1 MYEGPGSRLIAVIAR
16 LVPWPRREDW
26 LSEWCAE
33 LAHMQ
38 ERRAMRKASP
48 SLLAFSLRL
57 RCLAALSDALWLR
70 QRHGRGSFLV
80 ADLQSA
86 FRAIRRQPAFAASIV
101 LTLSLGI
108 GGTTAIFS
116 VIDPLLFRPLPY
128 PEVERLAEVHTI
140 YDSGPH
146 PGVYPDVFRTMN
158 QALVPGVFDRFEAG
172 APRFGVVTGIAEP
185 IDMRAHS
192 FTPGA
197 LELLG
202 ARPILGRLFTESD
215 AESGAPAVA
224 LISEDFWN
232 RAFAR
237 ERDVLGRVIA
247 LEDVQF
253 NVIGVLPASFKYP
266 LGTVGM
272 WFPLR
277 VNDPIWPLRGVEPL
291 GRLRPGMTRE
301 AAQQHID
308 ALATRHVNEV
318 PEAWFWKLAVRPIVN
333 SVSPSVAN
341 ALRLLAGAVACVLLI
356 ACVNAANL
364 LMVRSTARQTELA
377 VRRSLGATSGR
388 LFRQLVTETMV
399 LAVCGGAV
407 GAALAYWGVRAM
419 MGMVPG
425 LFVRD
430 TQATV
435 GLDERALVFSL
446 AVSLVTG
453 FVFGAIPALRGA
465 GNSRLIGTSSRT
477 MTASARVR
485 RMGRVLVVAELALSM
500 MLLVGA
506 GLLSKSFM
514 KLLAVDPGY
523 DPRGVAVLEISLAR
537 HRYPDDARTEAFY
550 TTLKERL
557 QAIPGVQS
565 VSVSDGVPPEAGN
578 LHDNPTLET
587 ESGQVRKFTNMD
599 LPYSVVDHDYFDAL
613 RIRITQGRGFN
624 ATDTRTSP
632 GSAVIDTDLAGLL
645 WPNQSPV
652 GQRFRVD
659 SGDWI
664 TVVGVTGDVKLMGPD
679 ERTEPYTLFYS
690 SAQQTPWRY
699 RSVAV
704 RTRGDIAIL
713 GNDIA
718 NAVRAIDPLQPI
730 LKIASAE
737 SVFGE
742 SLVRQRFLLTLMAVF
757 TAIAIVLAA
766 IGVYGVMAY
775 AVAQRNR
782 EIGLRIALGAAPLSM
797 SRIVLSG
804 GIGLAALGASIGLA
818 AALGLSRFLR
828 GLLYG
833 VTPTDVSTLAAVVVV
848 LGVVAALAAL
858 VPAVRAARISPME
871 SLRGQ

>member
-1 MYEGPGSRLIAVIAR
+1 MYDVPGSRLIALIAR
-16 LVPWPRREDW
+16 LVPWSRREDW
-26 LSEWCAE
+26 LNEWRGE
-33 LAHMQ
+33 LAHMR
-38 ERRAMRKASP
+38 ERQRARRTSP
-48 SLLAFSLRL
+48 FVSGLVLRL

-70 QRHGRGSFLV
+70 QRHGRGSFLI

-86 FRAIRRQPAFAASIV
+86 FRAIRRQPAFAASVV

-146 PGVYPDVFRTMN
+146 PGVYPDVWRTMER
-158 QALVPGVFDRFEAG
+158 ALVPGVFDRFEAG

-185 IDMRAHS
+185 MDMRAHS

-215 AESGAPAVA
+215 AQSGAPAVA
-224 LISEDFWN
+224 LISEDLWN

-237 ERDVLGRVIA
+237 ERAVLGRVIA

-253 NVIGVLPASFKYP
+253 TVIGVLPASFKYP

-308 ALATRHVNEV
+308 ALATRHVSEV

-388 LFRQLVTETMV
+388 LFRQQVTETMV

-407 GAALAYWGVRAM
+407 GAVLAYWGVRAM

-446 AVSLVTG
+446 MVSLVTG
-453 FVFGAIPALRGA
+453 FLFGAIPALRGA
-465 GNSRLIGTSSRT
+465 GNARLIGASNRT

-485 RMGRVLVVAELALSM
+485 RLGSILVVVELALSM
-500 MLLVGA
+500 VLLVGA
-506 GLLSKSFM
+506 GLLSKSFLG
-514 KLLAVDPGY
+514 LLAVDPGY
-523 DPRGVAVLEISLAR
+523 DPRGVAVLEMSLAR
-537 HRYPDDARTEAFY
+537 HRYPEGAQTEAFY
-550 TTLKERL
+550 SALKERL

-565 VSVSDGVPPEAGN
+565 VSVSDGVPPQAGN
-578 LHDNPTLET
+578 QHGRPTLET
-587 ESGQVRKFTNMD
+587 EGGQIRKFANVD

-624 ATDTRTSP
+624 VTDTRTSP
-632 GSAVIDTDLAGLL
+632 PSAVIDSDLAELL
-645 WPNQSPV
+645 WPNRSPV

-659 SGDWI
+659 SGDWV

-679 ERTEPYTLFYS
+679 ERTEPYALFYS

-704 RTRGDIAIL
+704 RAPGDVAVL
-713 GNDIA
+713 ANDIA
-718 NAVRAIDPLQPI
+718 NAVRAIDPEQPI
-730 LKIASAE
+730 LKVASAE

-742 SLVRQRFLLTLMAVF
+742 ALARQRFLLTLMAVF
-757 TAIAIVLAA
+757 TAIAVALAA
-766 IGVYGVMAY
+766 IGVYGVMSY

-797 SRIVLSG
+797 SGVILGG
-804 GIGLAALGASIGLA
+804 GIGLAALGAGIGLA
-818 AALGLSRFLR
+818 AALGLSRFLTSM
-828 GLLYG
+828 LYG
-833 VTPTDVSTLAAVVVV
+833 VTPTDASTLGAVVVV
-848 LGVVAALAAL
+848 LALVAALAAL

>member
-1 MYEGPGSRLIAVIAR
+1 M
-16 LVPWPRREDW
+16 
-26 LSEWCAE
+26 
-33 LAHMQ
+33 
-38 ERRAMRKASP
+38 
-48 SLLAFSLRL
+48 
-57 RCLAALSDALWLR
+57 
-70 QRHGRGSFLV
+70 
-80 ADLQSA
+80 
-86 FRAIRRQPAFAASIV
+86 
-101 LTLSLGI
+101 
-108 GGTTAIFS
+108 
-116 VIDPLLFRPLPY
+116 
-128 PEVERLAEVHTI
+128 
-140 YDSGPH
+140 
-146 PGVYPDVFRTMN
+146 
-158 QALVPGVFDRFEAG
+158 
-172 APRFGVVTGIAEP
+172 
-185 IDMRAHS
+185 
-192 FTPGA
+192 
-197 LELLG
+197 
-202 ARPILGRLFTESD
+202 
-215 AESGAPAVA
+215 
-224 LISEDFWN
+224 ISENFWN

-253 NVIGVLPASFKYP
+253 TVIGVLPASFKYP

-318 PEAWFWKLAVRPIVN
+318 PEAWFWKLAVRPVVS

-388 LFRQLVTETMV
+388 LFRQQVTETMV

-407 GAALAYWGVRAM
+407 GAVLAYWGVRTM
-419 MGMVPG
+419 MAMVPG

-446 AVSLVTG
+446 IVSLATG
-453 FVFGAIPALRGA
+453 FLFGAIPALRGA
-465 GNSRLIGTSSRT
+465 GNARLVGTSNRS
-477 MTASARVR
+477 MTQSARLR
-485 RMGRVLVVAELALSM
+485 RVGSTLVVVELALSM

-506 GLLSKSFM
+506 GLLSKSFLG
-514 KLLAVDPGY
+514 LLAVDPGY

-537 HRYPDDARTEAFY
+537 HRYPEGPQTDAFY
-550 TTLKERL
+550 SALKERL

-565 VSVSDGVPPEAGN
+565 VSVSDGVPPQAGN
-578 LHDNPTLET
+578 QHDRPTLET
-587 ESGQVRKFTNMD
+587 EDGQVRKLANMD

-624 ATDTRTSP
+624 GTDTRTSP
-632 GSAVIDTDLAGLL
+632 PSAVIDSDLAELL
-645 WPNQSPV
+645 WPNQSAV
-652 GQRFRVD
+652 GHRFRVD
-659 SGDWI
+659 SADWV

-679 ERTEPYTLFYS
+679 ERTEPYALFYS

-704 RTRGDIAIL
+704 RAPGDVAVL
-713 GNDIA
+713 ANDIVS
-718 NAVRAIDPLQPI
+718 AVRSIDPQQPI
-730 LKIASAE
+730 LKVASAE

-742 SLVRQRFLLTLMAVF
+742 SLARQRFLLTLMAVF
-757 TAIAIVLAA
+757 TAIAVALAA
-766 IGVYGVMAY
+766 IGVYGVMSY

-797 SRIVLSG
+797 SGLVLGG
-804 GIGLAALGASIGLA
+804 GIGLAALGAGIGLA
-818 AALGLSRFLR
+818 AALGLSRFLTSM
-828 GLLYG
+828 LYG
-833 VTPTDVSTLAAVVVV
+833 VTPTDASTLGAVVVV
-848 LGVVAALAAL
+848 LGIVAALAAL